1 MVSLLRLGHVVGGVE
16 GADDEVLFWVL
27 FSALDQVVLHP
38 LGTDLVRPV
47 VRAVQQAIH
56 DEGQARAGISGARAT
71 FFFRFFSIFSPFIAN
86 FNDVI

>member
-47 VRAVQQAIH
+47 VRAVQQAVH
-56 DEGQARAGISGARAT
+56 DEGRQGQEYIRSKSN
-71 FFFRFFSIFSPFIAN
+71 FFFNFFPKMMSFDLRI
-86 FNDVI
+86 